1 MTGLKVAGKARF
13 EFIQDAFKKDFI
25 FDTEQII
32 KVYAR
37 VVPILGG
44 LGAGSIVVNKL
55 MLYFELFIAS
65 IRWLGVGKHDS
76 LRLDQ

>member
-13 EFIQDAFKKDFI
+13 EFIQDAFKDDFI

-37 VVPILGG
+37 VVPVVGG
-44 LGAGSIVVNKL
+44 LGTGSIVIN
-55 MLYFELFIAS
+55 
-65 IRWLGVGKHDS
+65 
-76 LRLDQ
+76 